1 MRNSE
6 VPGRRG
12 WQPTG
17 FTLVELLVAMAI
29 TAIISIAIF
38 GLFDSTS
45 EALYEADSLAQS
57 VDSARFTL
65 EKVRSDFKQA
75 GAFATPD
82 SAWDPQVRPE
92 PGASVQRGNVSR
104 EVGDY
109 RVAGLVTYPGWQNY
123 AQNVMPGDVWTANQ
137 DENGDRSPEFDG
149 IVLMGAYDYPFLFEV
164 GDLTDSSV
172 RIYDHPRGL
181 DKLARRNLFD
191 LERPSTA
198 FNSGSSAP
206 LDVVDPNTMQSR
218 VLRLRDPNGFY
229 QFIGISSLSEVSSS
243 NLQLTFTTFSNAS
256 SSIFMKPAAAQDM
269 EFGFPV
275 RSQKSGDERF
285 YASLID
291 AYWYRVIQD
300 PANPK
305 NFQLI
310 RQRLDAWEVI
320 QALTDWTNFD
330 PSTTTHDG
338 YTVIAERVVDFQV
351 WFDCTESQDGTIEDL
366 NWTADWDPPDGTSR
380 SDSDPHHG
388 CLDPNAG
395 QGGDSP
401 RTAKARIGHVRLSIR
416 TENER
421 SDLQHNPFPEAGKTG
436 SNRQLETFD
445 VYPDQEGATRVYTT
459 QADFELT
466 NYAVRN
472 LTPN

>member
-1 MRNSE
+1 
-6 VPGRRG
+6 
-12 WQPTG
+12 
-17 FTLVELLVAMAI
+17 VELLVAMAI
-29 TAIISIAIF
+29 TAIISVAIF
-38 GLFDSTS
+38 GLFNSTS
-45 EALYEADSLAQS
+45 DALYEADSLAQS
-57 VDSARFTL
+57 VDSARFAL
-65 EKVRSDFKQA
+65 EKVRGDFKQA

-92 PGASVQRGNVSR
+92 PGSTIQRGNVSR
-104 EVGDY
+104 QAGAY
-109 RVAGLVTYPGWQNY
+109 RIAGLVTYTGWQDY
-123 AQNVMPGDVWTANQ
+123 AQNVMSSDVWTANQ
-137 DENGDRSPEFDG
+137 DRNGNRSPQFDG
-149 IVLMGAYDYPFLFEV
+149 IVLMGAYDYPFQFEV
-164 GDLTDSSV
+164 GDLTETSM

-181 DKLARRNLFD
+181 DKLARRNLFK
-191 LERPSTA
+191 LERPTTA
-198 FNSGSSAP
+198 FGSGSSGP
-206 LDVVDPNTMQSR
+206 LEVVDETTMQSR
-218 VLRLRDPNGFY
+218 VLRLRDPNGYY
-229 QFIGISSLSEVSSS
+229 QFIGIQSLAEVNGSD
-243 NLQLTFTTFSNAS
+243 LQLNFTTFNNAS
-256 SSIFMKPAAAQDM
+256 SSVFMKPAGAQDM
-269 EFGFPV
+269 DFGFPV

-320 QALTDWTNFD
+320 QELMAWANFD
-330 PSTTTHDG
+330 PSAHTDDG
-338 YTVIAERVVDFQV
+338 YTVLAERVVDFQV

-366 NWTADWDPPDGTSR
+366 DWPADWDPPDGTSR

-395 QGGDSP
+395 QGGASP

-416 TENER
+416 TDNER
-421 SDLQHNPFPEAGKTG
+421 ADLQHNPFPEAGKTG

-472 LTPN
+472 VTPD